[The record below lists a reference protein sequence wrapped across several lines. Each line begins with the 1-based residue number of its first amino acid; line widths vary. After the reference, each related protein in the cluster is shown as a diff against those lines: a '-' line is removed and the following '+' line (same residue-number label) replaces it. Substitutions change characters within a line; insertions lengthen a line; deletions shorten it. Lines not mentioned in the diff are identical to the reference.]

1 MANLNRTTRKVHY
14 WIGAAIL
21 LPVLVV
27 TVSGLLLQV
36 KKQSSWIQP
45 DEHRGTGTV
54 PEVTLSEVLTL
65 LQGMPELGVTSWD
78 DVDRLD
84 VRPGKGMTKIRL
96 NSGYEV
102 QVDMGTGEVLQV
114 AYRRTDLIEALH
126 DGSWFGG
133 DWTKLGLFLPS
144 GVGLLVLAL
153 SGLWLF
159 ILPFRSRRRKR
170 ACGR

>member
-14 WIGAAIL
+14 WIGIGIV
-21 LPVLVV
+21 LPALVV
-27 TVSGLLLQV
+27 VGSGLLLQV
-36 KKQSSWIQP
+36 KKQSHWIQP
-45 DEHRGTGTV
+45 DEQSGTGTA
-54 PEVTLSEVLTL
+54 PEVSLVEL
-65 LQGMPELGVTSWD
+65 LEMLRAMPELGVQSWD

-84 VRPGKGMTKIRL
+84 VRPGKGMTKVRL
-96 NSGYEV
+96 HSGYEV

-133 DWTKLGLFLPS
+133 DWTKLGLFLPAA
-144 GVGLLVLAL
+144 VGLFVLAV

-159 ILPFRSRRRKR
+159 ILPIRARRRQRSR
-170 ACGR
+170 GR

>member
-1 MANLNRTTRKVHY
+1 MNLNRTTRKVHY
-14 WIGAAIL
+14 WIGAVIL

-45 DEHRGTGTV
+45 DEHLGTGTV
-54 PEVTLSEVLTL
+54 PEVSLAELLVL
-65 LQGMPELGVTSWD
+65 LQEMPELGVTSWD

-84 VRPGKGMTKIRL
+84 VRPGKGMTKVRL

-144 GVGLLVLAL
+144 AVGLFVLCV
-153 SGLWLF
+153 SGVWLF
-159 ILPFRSRRRKR
+159 ILPFRSRRRKQAR
-170 ACGR
+170 GR